1 MHTLKNEY
9 KKLAMQYAKT
19 LDMACD
25 LHEEIE
31 NRLTSKNH
39 KLLSRVRHLEEENR
53 QLRKIISSYDG
64 SINIKG

>member
-1 MHTLKNEY
+1 MHTSKNEY
-9 KKLAMQYAKT
+9 RKLAMQYAKT

-25 LHEEIE
+25 LLEEK